1 MAFATD
7 FIDEGVGQVV
17 DRMASTP
24 GITGAT
30 LAVAYHHGRDIF
42 PHNPRRKVV
51 FLDGGSVFFRPVL
64 SNYLNTPIKPYPSGL
79 VASEDVFAKLIQA
92 MEARSLNTQAWI
104 VYLHNS
110 RLGSQ
115 HPDQAP
121 RNAYGDPYLT
131 NLCPANP
138 HVVEFAAALTRDV
151 ARYQPSRILAE
162 SLHHHP
168 LEHGYH
174 HERYLLELDV
184 IDRFLLGL
192 CFCEWCLRAADQHGV
207 DGRGVHRFV
216 REYLDRVFAGEE
228 RPGQQSELEISDVA
242 EMASGEMAGF
252 ITARASSV
260 THLVQVVANAAGN
273 VPVSFIDPSGAAK
286 GYADGHPVGGPAAG
300 IAWLQGIDLFAI
312 SRLIELQAI
321 GYAAD
326 PRRLDSDLAAYA
338 ETVDGPGMSL
348 VLRPMAPDCDSVVNL
363 TAKIELA
370 RARAIRRI
378 DFYHYGLMQ
387 LTALD
392 RVGQAFVAAQTT

>member
-7 FIDEGVGQVV
+7 FIDEGLGRVV
-17 DRMASTP
+17 ERMASTP

-51 FLDGGSVFFRPVL
+51 FLEGGSVFFRPDL
-64 SNYLNTPIKPYPSGL
+64 SNYLNTPIKPHPSDL
-79 VASEDVFAKLIQA
+79 VASEDVFARLIQA
-92 MEARSLNTQAWI
+92 TEARSLSTQAWI
-104 VYLHNS
+104 VYLHNT
-110 RLGSQ
+110 RLGSE
-115 HPDQAP
+115 HPDQTP

-138 HVVEFAAALTRDV
+138 QVVEFAAALTRDV

-184 IDRFLLGL
+184 KARFLLGL
-192 CFCEWCLRAADQHGV
+192 CFCQWCLRAADHHGV
-207 DGRGVHRFV
+207 DGGGVHRFV
-216 REYLDRVFAGEE
+216 RGYLDRVFAGEE
-228 RPGQQSELEISDVA
+228 GPSQQSELEISDLA
-242 EMASGEMAGF
+242 EMAGGEMAGF
-252 ITARASSV
+252 LTARASSV
-260 THLVQVVANAAGN
+260 TDLVQVVANAADN
-273 VPVSFIDPSGAAK
+273 VPVSFVDPSGAAK
-286 GYADGHPVGGPAAG
+286 GYADGQPVGGPAAG
-300 IAWLQGIDLFAI
+300 IAWLQGIDLVEI

-326 PRRLDSDLAAYA
+326 PMRLDSDLAAYA
-338 ETVDGPGMSL
+338 EMVDGRGMSV

-363 TAKIELA
+363 TTKIDLA
-370 RARAIRRI
+370 RARDIRRI

-387 LTALD
+387 LRALD
-392 RVGQAFVAAQTT
+392 RLGRAYVAAQAT